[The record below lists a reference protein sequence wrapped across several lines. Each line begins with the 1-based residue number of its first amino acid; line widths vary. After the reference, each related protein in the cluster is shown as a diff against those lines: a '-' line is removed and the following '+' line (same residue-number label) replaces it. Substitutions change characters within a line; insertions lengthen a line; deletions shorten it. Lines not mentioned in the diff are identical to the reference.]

1 MDIRGSRILV
11 TGASRGIGAAIAAD
25 LAGQGAEVLAVARS
39 EDKLEELAHADADT
53 GGAIRPTPCDLTDAA
68 ARARLVTEAQAEK
81 ALDAVV
87 ANAGQAWIGSFVDMT
102 PDEIQD
108 QLTLNVAATIGLCHA
123 VLPAMLERDRG
134 HLVIVGSILG
144 FAPGPPLTVYSATKA
159 AVHAFAEGL
168 RRELVGTGVR
178 LTLVAPGPVKGTDA
192 LGGDGNDEETTKTL
206 QKSFDA
212 FGTTPEEVAKAVRTA
227 LERDARPSTR
237 TITVPRIAGLS
248 RVAGIPG
255 ADWAIDQGF
264 GLLRR
269 AGVKL

>member
-1 MDIRGSRILV
+1 VDIRGSRILV
-11 TGASRGIGAAIAAD
+11 TGASRGIGAAIATD
-25 LAGQGAEVLAVARS
+25 LAAQGAEVLAVARS
-39 EDKLEELAHADADT
+39 EEQLEAQAETVDADS
-53 GGAIRPTPCDLTDAA
+53 GGAIRPMPCDLTDGP
-68 ARARLVTEAQAEK
+68 ARTALVAEAQP
-81 ALDAVV
+81 LDAVV
-87 ANAGQAWIGSFVDMT
+87 ANAGGAWIGAFRDMT
-102 PDEIQD
+102 TEEISS
-108 QLTLNVAATIGLCHA
+108 QLALNLEATIGLCHA

-134 HLVIVGSILG
+134 HLVVIGSILG

-168 RRELVGTGVR
+168 RRELVGSGLR
-178 LTLVAPGPVKGTDA
+178 LSLIAPGPVKGTEA
-192 LGGDGNDEETTKTL
+192 LGGAGNDEEVTQTL

-227 LERDARPSTR
+227 LERDARPSAR
-237 TITVPRIAGLS
+237 TITVPRLAGLS

-255 ADWAIDQGF
+255 ADWALDQGF